1 MQNKLDC
8 LSLISFYKLDRK
20 FLVILKVTQIE
31 YLKVTNHML
40 MQQNLFVTNDAVVK

>member
-8 LSLISFYKLDRK
+8 LSFVSYFKLDRK

-31 YLKVTNHML
+31 YLKVTHQMSML
-40 MQQNLFVTNDAVVK
+40 QNLFVTNDAVVK